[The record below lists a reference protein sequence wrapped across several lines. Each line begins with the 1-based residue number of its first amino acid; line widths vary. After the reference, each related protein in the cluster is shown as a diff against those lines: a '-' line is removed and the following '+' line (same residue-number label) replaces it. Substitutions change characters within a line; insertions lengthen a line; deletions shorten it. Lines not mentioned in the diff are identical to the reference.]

1 MCTFTGSIS
10 FRGWCFSSRRRFLFR
25 LYLISSDDFAGS
37 LSGVRRLLLSR
48 LLASHPYP
56 EGGRER
62 APRLFFRFQKP
73 SPIRVPRRPIQT
85 VRVITASPSDLCA
98 HPRSTSF
105 VSARE
110 ERKRGSEVHA
120 VAWNPWREW
129 NPREYPSGHAL
140 HSQACRGRALLMRR
154 AIDRD
159 ALIDNR
165 MSVNRSSAAPRFPRL
180 ERGARPLP
188 EWKINRVN
196 G

>member
-1 MCTFTGSIS
+1 MCVYIHTYIYIRTHTRSVCYRKEKTARGPTLCTFTGSIS

-85 VRVITASPSDLCA
+85 VRVITASPRFVC
-98 HPRSTSF
+98 TSSF
-105 VSARE
+105 HFFRFRE
-110 ERKRGSEVHA
+110 RRGSGEA
-120 VAWNPWREW
+120 KSTRSRGIRGENGIRASI
-129 NPREYPSGHAL
+129 PRGTR
-140 HSQACRGRALLMRR
+140 CTRR
-154 AIDRD
+154 R
-159 ALIDNR
+159 
-165 MSVNRSSAAPRFPRL
+165 V
-180 ERGARPLP
+180 GA
-188 EWKINRVN
+188 EHC
-196 G
+196 